1 MPHEYVMALE
11 PLYQSKTCKVVII
24 LKLENLKAEF
34 AASHS
39 MRINSSTK
47 QNRKKKRRS
56 LQRVCASRGE
66 MLVLFKTR
74 KTKNNYSTIFY
85 VMGHPEMSNK
95 NIELYRNKDNWWYS
109 GQEKIY
115 NYIYINRHTG
125 LSMISKNI
133 K

>member
-47 QNRKKKRRS
+47 QNRKKKKKVVTKS
-56 LQRVCASRGE
+56 VCQQGGNAGP
-66 MLVLFKTR
+66 L
-74 KTKNNYSTIFY
+74 
-85 VMGHPEMSNK
+85 
-95 NIELYRNKDNWWYS
+95 
-109 GQEKIY
+109 
-115 NYIYINRHTG
+115 
-125 LSMISKNI
+125 
-133 K
+133 

>member
-47 QNRKKKRRS
+47 QNRKKKITSRENINKLS
-56 LQRVCASRGE
+56 LNLNEECLKV
-66 MLVLFKTR
+66 
-74 KTKNNYSTIFY
+74 
-85 VMGHPEMSNK
+85 
-95 NIELYRNKDNWWYS
+95 
-109 GQEKIY
+109 
-115 NYIYINRHTG
+115 
-125 LSMISKNI
+125 
-133 K
+133 